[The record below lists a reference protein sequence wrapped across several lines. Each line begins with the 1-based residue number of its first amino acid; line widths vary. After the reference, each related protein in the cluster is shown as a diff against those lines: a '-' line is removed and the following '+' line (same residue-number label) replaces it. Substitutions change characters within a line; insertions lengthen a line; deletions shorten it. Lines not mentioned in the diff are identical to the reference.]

1 VPGEVTP
8 TQIKDLHAASK
19 EEERCPLAEQTD
31 RARAEIDYPAAAGL
45 CVFAFTHFGILLL
58 SGYIAAQQADPG
70 DTEEQRRNGFGMYT
84 MLIVGMTLLALGS
97 HAAALA
103 WSRRRFRYLA
113 PSVLIALEV
122 VIAVLSAALALLL
135 IGANT
140 GPTAQLLIALLGP
153 ANVTL
158 AIFRLMN
165 KLESRHRNHFTKA

>member
-1 VPGEVTP
+1 VAATHARGESP

-19 EEERCPLAEQTD
+19 EEERYPLAEQTD
-31 RARAEIDYPAAAGL
+31 QPRAEIDYPAAVGL

-97 HAAALA
+97 DAAALA

-113 PSVLIALEV
+113 PSVLIGVVQVRAVGYASVQDTISLPGLDGFE
-122 VIAVLSAALALLL
+122 VIAVL
-135 IGANT
+135 
-140 GPTAQLLIALLGP
+140 AQPNPGLLGC
-153 ANVTL
+153 N
-158 AIFRLMN
+158 
-165 KLESRHRNHFTKA
+165 E